1 MLGRLSL
8 ATKCLLLFGAAVV
21 LIIAAALAVPWFRM
35 NAMVDESEIEVS
47 RQMVAT
53 WERAATRSI
62 PGDRTRPGD
71 SVEKPGES
79 ANAHAGQVI
88 TLQAGRRL
96 FLSQATLSVLT
107 AGEVE
112 ALITQPAR
120 VEQPAVRDESK
131 GEAPAGD
138 ANSASAANA
147 PKSSSE
153 SSAPGVVPAAG
164 GSSNAAQAPYLRRA
178 WRALTA
184 DPKQGEHVE
193 AAWLFTVREYRYT
206 KAVRD
211 AEGKLEGLI
220 VLERSSPRAASLM
233 LLNTLQLFAAGCVAL
248 GLAVLVFYL
257 VTNRIILSP
266 VRELKETAEAVQGGN
281 LSIRSQ
287 IQTRDEF
294 EDLAEAFNE
303 MLTALQ
309 AQQSQ
314 LRAINTSLDEKLGEL
329 TERNSAL
336 FEAAKLKGEF
346 LANVTHEL
354 RTPLNS
360 ILGFAELLDEAATRE
375 QQTLA
380 AAQSSGGSIS
390 PEDLTR
396 LAKRKRYVD
405 NILTAG
411 RSLLEL
417 INGLLEM
424 AKVEAGKMD
433 LVIKA
438 VDVRE
443 RCENLAALMKPMA
456 DTRGVEVKL
465 ELGEDLP
472 KIETDPRKL
481 QQVVFNLMSNAI
493 KFTADATEAQRE
505 AEAARVSMGEEP
517 SPVKQAQVTLRAER
531 LVPRNAEGPE
541 SFERVRISVLDNGPG
556 IKKEDL
562 SKIFD
567 KFTQLDTGYT
577 RRHAGTG
584 LGLAICK
591 ELTHLLQGAMIVQ
604 SEVGLGSMFSVILPT
619 KMDATRQAESKLE
632 GEFRA
637 ALSSRA

>member
-53 WERAATRSI
+53 WERAATRSV

-71 SVEKPGES
+71 SVEKLGES
-79 ANAHAGQVI
+79 ANAHAGQVV

-120 VEQPAVRDESK
+120 VEQSLVRDEPK
-131 GEAPAGD
+131 GEAPAGE

-153 SSAPGVVPAAG
+153 SSVPGAAPAAG
-164 GSSNAAQAPYLRRA
+164 GSSNAALAPYLRRA

-220 VLERSSPRAASLM
+220 VLERSSPRAASSM

-375 QQTLA
+375 QQTLS
-380 AAQSSGGSIS
+380 AAQSSGASIS
-390 PEDLTR
+390 QEDLSR

-531 LVPRNAEGPE
+531 LVPRSAEGPE

-591 ELTHLLQGAMIVQ
+591 ELTHLLQGEMIVQ

>member
-47 RQMVAT
+47 RQMVST
-53 WERAATRSI
+53 WERAATRSV
-62 PGDRTRPGD
+62 PGDRSRVGEPAD
-71 SVEKPGES
+71 KPTETT
-79 ANAHAGQVI
+79 NVHAGQVV

-112 ALITQPAR
+112 SLIAQPAR
-120 VEQPAVRDESK
+120 VEQPVRVE
-131 GEAPAGD
+131 
-138 ANSASAANA
+138 
-147 PKSSSE
+147 PKTETPVGGTGGASE
-153 SSAPGVVPAAG
+153 SSTGAGAPTAG
-164 GSSNAAQAPYLRRA
+164 AGSSNASLAPYLRRA

-220 VLERSSPRAASLM
+220 VLERSSSRAASSM

-281 LSIRSQ
+281 LAIRSQ

-380 AAQSSGGSIS
+380 AAQSSGGNIS
-390 PEDLTR
+390 QEDLSR

-517 SPVKQAQVTLRAER
+517 APVKQAQVTLRAER
-531 LVPRNAEGPE
+531 LVPRSAEGPE

-591 ELTHLLQGAMIVQ
+591 ELTHLLQGEMIVQ

>member
-47 RQMVAT
+47 RQMVST
-53 WERAATRSI
+53 WERAATRSV
-62 PGDRTRPGD
+62 PGDRSRSNEPAD
-71 SVEKPGES
+71 KPAETT
-79 ANAHAGQVI
+79 NTHAGQVV

-112 ALITQPAR
+112 SLIAQPAR
-120 VEQPAVRDESK
+120 VEQPVRDEPK
-131 GEAPAGD
+131 AETPVGGTGG
-138 ANSASAANA
+138 AN
-147 PKSSSE
+147 E
-153 SSAPGVVPAAG
+153 SSTGAGAGGATGASTAGG
-164 GSSNAAQAPYLRRA
+164 GSSNASLAPYLRRA

-281 LSIRSQ
+281 LAIRSQ

-380 AAQSSGGSIS
+380 AAQSSGGNIS
-390 PEDLTR
+390 QEDLSR

-493 KFTADATEAQRE
+493 KFTADASEAQRE

-517 SPVKQAQVTLRAER
+517 APVKQAQVTLRAER
-531 LVPRNAEGPE
+531 LVPRSAEGPE

-591 ELTHLLQGAMIVQ
+591 ELTHLLQGEMIVQ